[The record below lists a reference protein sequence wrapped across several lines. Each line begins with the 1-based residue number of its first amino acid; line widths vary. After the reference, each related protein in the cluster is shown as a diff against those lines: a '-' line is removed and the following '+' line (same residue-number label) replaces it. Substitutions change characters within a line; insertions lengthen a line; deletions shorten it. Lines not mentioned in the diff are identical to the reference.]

1 MARGMG
7 GFKDCNGLKRRAMFG
22 TALMFGM
29 MVLILSLQLLG
40 GFPPLYRPFGKL
52 PEADLRRLI
61 PHLFL
66 IFPAMAAFVVF
77 KQPIRLIL
85 PGAVGLWCGGRI
97 RRLIAAGGATPRFV
111 PDWPIFTLSPML
123 AFDLWTPGDAT
134 LVSGRRVL

>member
-1 MARGMG
+1 
-7 GFKDCNGLKRRAMFG
+7 MFG

-77 KQPIRLIL
+77 DRPVLLTL
-85 PGAVGLWCGGRI
+85 PAAVGLWCGWRI
-97 RRLIAAGGATPRFV
+97 RCIIAAEGATPRFV
-111 PDWPIFTLSPML
+111 PAWPIFTLSPML
-123 AFDLWTPGDAT
+123 AFDLWTLGGAT
-134 LVSGRRVL
+134 GFAALRML

>member
-1 MARGMG
+1 
-7 GFKDCNGLKRRAMFG
+7 MFG

-77 KQPIRLIL
+77 NHPILLIL
-85 PGAVGLWCGGRI
+85 PAAVGLWCGWRI
-97 RRLIAAGGATPRFV
+97 RGIIAAERVTPRFV
-111 PDWPIFTLSPML
+111 PSWPIFTLYPML
-123 AFDLWTPGDAT
+123 VFDLWTLGGAT
-134 LVSGRRVL
+134 AFAAFRLL